1 MSIIEAVIQGI
12 IQGATEFLP
21 VSSSGHLSVF
31 QYFTG
36 SNNELSI
43 VVDVLLHLGTLIAVF
58 IIFHKRIWELIKEF
72 FYLLR
77 DIFTGRFSFKGM
89 GYTRKMLIFL
99 FISTLMTALVMLI
112 PLPNGEKLMDL
123 FEGIA
128 GNQDIV
134 VEGICFLFT
143 AALLYFASRQS
154 EKKANK
160 EMNAKDAVAIGLIQG
175 LAVVPGIS
183 RSGSTSSV
191 GLMRGLGREE
201 VINYSFIMSIPAILG
216 AALVKIGD
224 IKDAATSGDSGVK
237 LLPLLLG
244 ILVSALVGI
253 LAIKL
258 VAFIIKTNKLK
269 IFSYYCFVLGL
280 IVVII
285 GIFELAFGHPLQSYI
300 SSIF

>member
-1 MSIIEAVIQGI
+1 MSIIEAIIQGI

-36 SNNELSI
+36 SNSEMSV

-58 IIFHKRIWELIKEF
+58 IVFHRRIWELIKEF
-72 FYLLR
+72 FCLLG

-89 GYTRKMLIFL
+89 GSVRKMLIFL
-99 FISTLMTALVMLI
+99 FISTFLTAAVMLI
-112 PLPNGEKLMDL
+112 PLHNGEKLMDV
-123 FEGIA
+123 FEGVA

-143 AALLYFASRQS
+143 ATLLYFASRQS
-154 EKKANK
+154 EKKVIK
-160 EMNAKDAVAIGLIQG
+160 EMNAKDAVAMGLMQG
-175 LAVVPGIS
+175 IAVLPGIS

-216 AALVKIGD
+216 AVVVKAGD
-224 IKDAATSGDSGVK
+224 IKEALTSGDSGVK
-237 LLPLLLG
+237 LLPLLVG
-244 ILVSALVGI
+244 VAVSAIVGI

-269 IFSYYCFVLGL
+269 IFSCYCFALGL
-280 IVVII
+280 LVVTI
-285 GIFELAFGHPLQSYI
+285 GIFELVLGHPLQNYI